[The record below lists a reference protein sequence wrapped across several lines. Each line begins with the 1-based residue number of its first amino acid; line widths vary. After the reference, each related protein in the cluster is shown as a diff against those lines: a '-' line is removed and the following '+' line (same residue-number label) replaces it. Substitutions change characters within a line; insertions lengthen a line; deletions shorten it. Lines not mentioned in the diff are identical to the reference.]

1 MSEEER
7 NFLEIVDLKKGFG
20 SGDTRQEVL
29 CGMNF
34 SVAKGEFCVLL
45 GPSGSGK
52 STLLN
57 VISGLE
63 RPESGEILYDKNDIT
78 AFSDSRLTEFRKKNI
93 GFIFQQYYLLPNMDV
108 AKNVKMGADL
118 VANKEYRTIIE
129 AVGLGNKLHKYP
141 SELSGGEQQRVS
153 VARALAKKPKVLFLD
168 EPTGA
173 LDEQTGRQVLDYI
186 SKLQNEYGFTIVMVT
201 HNLNIAEMAK
211 TVIKMNSG
219 CISEIYTNDT
229 QKTAYEI
236 GW

>member
-1 MSEEER
+1 MIEVKELVK
-7 NFLEIVDLKKGFG
+7 FYG
-20 SGDTRQEVL
+20 SGESCFQVL
-29 CGMNF
+29 KNISLKIEDGDF
-34 SVAKGEFCVLL
+34 VVIL
-45 GPSGSGK
+45 GASGSGK

-63 RPESGEILYDKNDIT
+63 HPDGGEIIYDGNDIT
-78 AFSDSRLTEFRKKNI
+78 TLSDSRLTEFRKKNI

-118 VANKEYRTIIE
+118 AANSDYRTIID

-186 SKLQNEYGFTIVMVT
+186 SKLQNQYGFTIVCVT

-219 CISEIYTNDT
+219 RISEIYTNAE
-229 QKTAYEI
+229 QKNAYEI

>member
-1 MSEEER
+1 MIKVKDIVKSYGNGESR
-7 NFLEIVDLKKGFG
+7 TQVLKAISLEINDKDFAV
-20 SGDTRQEVL
+20 VL
-29 CGMNF
+29 G
-34 SVAKGEFCVLL
+34 A
-45 GPSGSGK
+45 SGSGK
-52 STLLN
+52 STFLN

-63 RPESGEILYDKNDIT
+63 RPDSGRVFYGTTDIT
-78 AFSDSRLTEFRKKNI
+78 ALSDNELTAFRKENI
-93 GFIFQQYYLLPNMDV
+93 GFIFQQYYLLPDMSVD
-108 AKNVKMGADL
+108 KNVKMGADL
-118 VANKEYRTIIE
+118 ANNKDYKEVIE
-129 AVGLGNKLHKYP
+129 AVGLGEKLHKYP

-186 SKLQNEYGFTIVMVT
+186 CKLKSKYDFTIIMVT

-211 TVIKMNSG
+211 TVIRMNSG
-219 CISEIYTNDT
+219 RIADIYQNEI

>member
-1 MSEEER
+1 MIKVKDITKFYGTNDNRFQVLKGIS
-7 NFLEIVDLKKGFG
+7 LEIKD
-20 SGDTRQEVL
+20 GDFVTI
-29 CGMNF
+29 
-34 SVAKGEFCVLL
+34 L
-45 GPSGSGK
+45 GASGSGK
-52 STLLN
+52 STFLN
-57 VISGLE
+57 TISGLE
-63 RPESGEILYDKNDIT
+63 RPDSGSILYDTKDIT
-78 AFSDSRLTEFRKKNI
+78 ALSDAELTTFRKETV
-93 GFIFQQYYLLPNMDV
+93 GFIFQQYYLLPNMTV

-118 VANKEYRTIIE
+118 AGNKNYKSIIE
-129 AVGLGNKLHKYP
+129 AVGLGEKQHKYP

-153 VARALAKKPKVLFLD
+153 VARALAKNPKVLFLD

-186 SKLQNEYGFTIVMVT
+186 CKLQKEHGFTIVMVT

-219 CISEIYTNDT
+219 NISEIYQNEI

>member
-1 MSEEER
+1 MIEVKNIIKSYGYGENR
-7 NFLEIVDLKKGFG
+7 FQVLQGISLAIQD
-20 SGDTRQEVL
+20 GDFV
-29 CGMNF
+29 
-34 SVAKGEFCVLL
+34 VIL
-45 GPSGSGK
+45 GASGSGK

-63 RPESGEILYDKNDIT
+63 RPDSGKVLYDGADIT
-78 AFSDSRLTEFRKKNI
+78 TFSDNELTAFRKANV

-108 AKNVKMGADL
+108 DKNVKMGADL
-118 VANKEYRTIIE
+118 AGSKDYQAIIE
-129 AVGLGNKLHKYP
+129 AVGLGEKLHKYP

-186 SKLQNEYGFTIVMVT
+186 CKLKKEYGFTIVMVT
-201 HNLNIAEMAK
+201 HNLNIAEMAE

-219 CISEIYTNDT
+219 KVSDIYTNET
-229 QKTAYEI
+229 QKSAYEI

>member
-1 MSEEER
+1 MIEVKDIIKSYGNGESR
-7 NFLEIVDLKKGFG
+7 FQALKGI
-20 SGDTRQEVL
+20 SLAIQDGDFV
-29 CGMNF
+29 
-34 SVAKGEFCVLL
+34 VIL
-45 GPSGSGK
+45 GASGSGK

-63 RPESGEILYDKNDIT
+63 RPDRGKVLYDSTDIT
-78 AFSDSRLTEFRKKNI
+78 DFSDNELTAFRKENV

-108 AKNVKMGADL
+108 DKNVKMGADL
-118 VANKEYRTIIE
+118 AGSKDYKTVIE
-129 AVGLGNKLHKYP
+129 AVGLGEKLHKYP

-153 VARALAKKPKVLFLD
+153 IARALAKKPKVLFLD

-173 LDEQTGRQVLDYI
+173 LDEQTGRQVLEYI
-186 SKLQNEYGFTIVMVT
+186 YKLKNRYGFTIVMVT

-219 CISEIYTNDT
+219 KISDIYTNET

>member
-1 MSEEER
+1 MIEAK
-7 NFLEIVDLKKGFG
+7 DLTKYYG
-20 SGDTRQEVL
+20 SGENRFQVL
-29 CGMNF
+29 KNISLQIQDGDY
-34 SVAKGEFCVLL
+34 VVIL
-45 GPSGSGK
+45 GASGSGK

-63 RPESGEILYDKNDIT
+63 RPESGEIRYDNEDIT
-78 AFSDSRLTEFRKKNI
+78 TFSDNRLTEFRRKNI
-93 GFIFQQYYLLPNMDV
+93 SFIFQQYYLLPHMDV
-108 AKNVKMGADL
+108 AQNVKMGADL
-118 VANKEYRTIIE
+118 SANKEYRTIIE

-186 SKLQNEYGFTIVMVT
+186 SRLQTEYGFTIVMVT
-201 HNLNIAEMAK
+201 HNLNIAEMAN
-211 TVIKMNSG
+211 TVIQMNSG
-219 CISEIYTNDT
+219 RISEIYTNDT

>member
-1 MSEEER
+1 
-7 NFLEIVDLKKGFG
+7 
-20 SGDTRQEVL
+20 
-29 CGMNF
+29 
-34 SVAKGEFCVLL
+34 
-45 GPSGSGK
+45 
-52 STLLN
+52 
-57 VISGLE
+57 
-63 RPESGEILYDKNDIT
+63 
-78 AFSDSRLTEFRKKNI
+78 LTEFRKKNI

-118 VANKEYRTIIE
+118 AANREYRAIID

-186 SKLQNEYGFTIVMVT
+186 SKLQNQYGFTIVMVT

-219 CISEIYTNDT
+219 RISEIYTNNT
-229 QKTAYEI
+229 QKNAYEI

>member
-1 MSEEER
+1 MIKVQDIIKSC
-7 NFLEIVDLKKGFG
+7 G
-20 SGDTRQEVL
+20 SGESRFQVL
-29 CGMNF
+29 QGISLEMKDGDF
-34 SVAKGEFCVLL
+34 VVIL
-45 GPSGSGK
+45 GASGSGK
-52 STLLN
+52 STFLN

-63 RPESGEILYDKNDIT
+63 RPDSGKVFYDGTDIT
-78 AFSDSRLTEFRKKNI
+78 VLSDNELTAFRKENV

-108 AKNVKMGADL
+108 DKNVKMGADL
-118 VANKEYRTIIE
+118 ADNKDYKTVIA
-129 AVGLGNKLHKYP
+129 AVGLGEKLHKYP

-153 VARALAKKPKVLFLD
+153 VARALAKRPRVLFLD

-186 SKLQNEYGFTIVMVT
+186 CKLQKEYGFTLIMVT
-201 HNLNIAEMAK
+201 HNLNIAEMAN

-219 CISEIYTNDT
+219 KTFEIYTNET